1 MLNWIAAITV
11 AMLMSYTPAEAHE
24 CTPTDPYLHV
34 RVTVGLGGDSVLL
47 GESTGIKRALKHSKF
62 ATFAVSERTLRDF
75 DLSQVAQTTKVDGWV
90 LAFGAND
97 ARKQDLANFK
107 ADLSRIVAERKS
119 AGQFVVL
126 VTPPYPDPIR
136 YPVKMGE
143 FAEAV
148 RQVGAAQGVCVADR
162 YATMSIA
169 GKWQRD
175 GVHPATNTSLSIN
188 ECIRISVK

>member
-1 MLNWIAAITV
+1 MFNWIAAAAV
-11 AMLMSYTPAEAHE
+11 ALLMSYTPADAHE
-24 CTPTDPYLHV
+24 CTPPDPYGHI

-47 GESTGIKRALKHSKF
+47 GESGAIKRALKHSKF

-75 DLSQVAQTTKVDGWV
+75 DMSQVAQTIKVDGWV

-97 ARKQDLANFK
+97 ARKHDLPNFE
-107 ADLSRIVAERKS
+107 ADLTRVVTERKA

-126 VTPPYPDPIR
+126 VTPPYPDPTR

-148 RQVGAAQGVCVADR
+148 RRVGAAQGVCVADR
-162 YATMSIA
+162 YETMSAA

-175 GVHPATNTSLSIN
+175 GVHPATNTTRSIN